1 MIGLSHVQAFCASA
15 AMLSSAE
22 ALKDLLA
29 DMTRRMGF
37 TYFALVHHIELTNA
51 GHRINLVEYPP
62 EWIECFEARRLYA
75 CDPIHRASQR
85 TSVGF
90 IWSASMVAP
99 GTPARPKS
107 IASSGTI
114 PGKPLSWSCQ
124 PVRSR
129 PSRRSARADSNGF

>member
-51 GHRINLVEYPP
+51 GHRINLVDAVCAHTRGSGDAGFRGVMWRMDVVGLVEML
-62 EWIECFEARRLYA
+62 AQ
-75 CDPIHRASQR
+75 DKSQDKYGKQR
-85 TSVGF
+85 QAFRVF
-90 IWSASMVAP
+90 HDLKILMVY
-99 GTPARPKS
+99 
-107 IASSGTI
+107 
-114 PGKPLSWSCQ
+114 
-124 PVRSR
+124 
-129 PSRRSARADSNGF
+129 